1 MTLTVFVAVLAGPML
16 ALAAPATSNF
26 TLGSKTFAEGATL
39 PASTVANVYGC
50 TGPNQSPELHWSG
63 MPAGTN
69 SFELIMRDPDAPV
82 AGGFWHW
89 IAFNIPAQASALA
102 AGGNWPKGA
111 VSGKNSTGAS
121 GYLGPCPP
129 PGKPHHYVFTLY
141 ALDVKMLSG
150 ADGSTTG
157 PQLLD
162 AMKGHI
168 LGQAALTG
176 LFGR

>member
-1 MTLTVFVAVLAGPML
+1 
-16 ALAAPATSNF
+16 
-26 TLGSKTFAEGATL
+26 
-39 PASTVANVYGC
+39 
-50 TGPNQSPELHWSG
+50 
-63 MPAGTN
+63 
-69 SFELIMRDPDAPV
+69 MRDPDAPV

-89 IAFNIPAQASALA
+89 VAFNIPAQTSALA
-102 AGGNWPKGA
+102 AGSSWPKSA
-111 VSGKNSTGAS
+111 VSASNSTGAY
-121 GYLGPCPP
+121 GYVGPCPP

-141 ALDVKMLSG
+141 ALDVKTIGG
-150 ADGSTTG
+150 ADSATTG